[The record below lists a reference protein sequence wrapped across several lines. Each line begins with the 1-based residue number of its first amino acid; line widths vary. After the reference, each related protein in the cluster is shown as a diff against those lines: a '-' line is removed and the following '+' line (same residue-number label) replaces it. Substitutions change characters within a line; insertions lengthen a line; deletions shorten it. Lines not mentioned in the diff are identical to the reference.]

1 MGSRVCSNQTP
12 GATTKA
18 TLLLGP
24 TSIAQYSTR
33 VIEPN
38 AHIRK
43 ADTVTG
49 APDVRG
55 IIGALGIPGLT
66 AYASLYEIGK
76 PKKSETIFISS
87 AAGAV
92 GQIVGQITKHEGLKV
107 IGFVGSDDKLNLISN
122 KLSFDGGFKL
132 QEREAVRGA
141 KASCARWHRH
151 LLWERQWRGTR
162 GSSSK
167 YEQFRPHCRKWDD

>member
-12 GATTKA
+12 RATTKA
-18 TLLLGP
+18 TLLPGP
-24 TSIAQYSTR
+24 ISIAQYSTR

-38 AHIRK
+38 ARIRK

-49 APDVRG
+49 APDFG
-55 IIGALGIPGLT
+55 GNIDALSMPGLA

-76 PKKSETIFISS
+76 PKKGETIFISS

-92 GQIVGQITKHEGLKV
+92 GQITKHEGLKA
-107 IGFVGSDDKLNLISN
+107 IGFVGSDDKLNLILN

-141 KASCARWHRH
+141 EATLARRHRH
-151 LLWERQWRGTR
+151 L
-162 GSSSK
+162 
-167 YEQFRPHCRKWDD
+167 P